1 MKDTQIATQLDTAL
15 SEFGNAA
22 LEEIKGEV
30 KSKVNEQIQ
39 KVADKVQKKFVDKI
53 GDDILRDAS
62 TKTLKKVA
70 SVDGLIGA
78 FRSIQGNAGL
88 LKETLG
94 EAGRDIEKFLGGQ
107 MDRAD
112 LMVSLANRAEKY
124 ISDTFTKMVT
134 AVAAAEF
141 GPLATKIG
149 EFGGYI
155 AANLFREA
163 VAPFINAAQ
172 RAKMARE
179 KYFELHEIY
188 ENAIKQ
194 MQIQRENFE
203 RATAELFAHRK
214 DLIDKCFAELDAAI
228 SVENV
233 NKASRAFDTMSKEF
247 TGGKGLK
254 FQSQDEFDDF
264 ILNSNEELIL

>member
-22 LEEIKGEV
+22 LAEIKGEV
-30 KSKVNEQIQ
+30 KAKVDEQIQ
-39 KVADKVQKKFVDKI
+39 NVADKVQKKFIDNI
-53 GDDILRDAS
+53 GDDILRNAS

-134 AVAAAEF
+134 VAAAEF

-179 KYFELHEIY
+179 KYFALHEIY

-194 MQIQRENFE
+194 MQLQREKFE
-203 RATAELFAHRK
+203 RATSELFAHRK
-214 DLIDKCFAELDAAI
+214 DLIDKCFVELDAAI
-228 SVENV
+228 SVDDV
-233 NKASRAFDTMSKEF
+233 NKASRSFEGMSKEF

-254 FQSQDEFDDF
+254 FKSQDEFDDF
-264 ILNSNEELIL
+264 ILNSDEELIL